1 MKKLITKIITI
12 YLFLIT
18 TFLNAS
24 SFGYIHST
32 KGNVVV
38 ETNDEKNLSLLAI
51 KGRKIDN
58 GYIIDVKDASYCCL
72 LYTYP
77 SPRDS

>member
-24 SFGYIHST
+24 SFGYIHSI

-38 ETNDEKNLSLLAI
+38 ETNDEKNLSLVAI
-51 KGRKIDN
+51 KGRKNIHKLSLRIWLISLIN
-58 GYIIDVKDASYCCL
+58 KL
-72 LYTYP
+72 
-77 SPRDS
+77 